1 MALIGDIR
9 KRSGLLIVI
18 IGVALAAFVLGDF
31 FSPKNQHRSFNIGVI
46 EGEEIPIQGFN
57 QRFEENLNMRR
68 QSQNQENITAQ
79 EQFNIRQST
88 WEELVRE
95 IVLGNNYSQIGLSIS
110 VDELDDLVRGPNPHN
125 FIRQSFTDPQTGEFN
140 QASVNNFLA
149 NLDKVDPAMK
159 QRYLYIEKAIKND
172 QLSNKHRDLLIKAY
186 HVPKILSEIDFR
198 AKNRQ
203 ADASVI
209 AVRYQTIPD
218 DEVSVSDQELK
229 RFYENNKFRYTQ
241 EQSRSIDYVIFEIK
255 ASDDDREKI
264 SAEFNR
270 LYEEFQQ
277 VSDVPLFV
285 NTTSDSRYD
294 SSWFRRGSLPL
305 QIEEKLFDAP
315 VGTIVSPFIE
325 NSKHIM
331 AKLLASENRPDSLK
345 ASHILIS
352 YQGTGVNQ
360 QITRS
365 RDDAKRMADS
375 LFGEVQRNRRKFSE
389 LARSMSDDASAAQ
402 KDGDL
407 GWFTDGAMVYPFN
420 QAVLEGKVG
429 DLVQVES
436 QFGFHIVEITG
447 KTAPVRKVRVAII
460 NRIIEPST
468 RTIQETYVNASQF
481 ASTNRNAAAFE
492 KALVD
497 AGLSKR
503 TASDIKPMDNNIP
516 GISMPREII
525 RWMYN
530 TSTKVGD
537 VSPAFDVDGS
547 FVIVTLTGINEK
559 GTTPFERAKSL
570 IEPLVRREK
579 KAEILVKR
587 FEEAAK
593 QENNMQAIATKLS
606 ASVEEMPDL
615 LFSMVNLPN
624 YGREPKV
631 VGEIFTLD
639 ENQMS
644 KPIAGEMAV
653 YLFRIEK
660 YTVREPQEEDLKG
673 IQRVL
678 TNNFRSRATREATKV
693 IEDNAKI
700 EDNRMMFY

>member
-1 MALIGDIR
+1 MALIGNIR
-9 KRSGLLIVI
+9 KRSGLLVI
-18 IGVALAAFVLGDF
+18 IIGLALAAFVLGDF
-31 FSPKNQHRSFNIGVI
+31 FSPRNQNRSFNIGVI

-57 QRFEENLNMRR
+57 QRYEENLNMRR
-68 QSQNQENITAQ
+68 QNQENLSAEDQ
-79 EQFNIRQST
+79 YNIRQST
-88 WEELVRE
+88 WEEMVRE
-95 IVLGNNYSQIGLSIS
+95 VVLGKNYSQIGLNIS
-110 VDELDDLVRGPNPHN
+110 TDELDDLVRGPNPHN
-125 FIRQSFTDPQTGEFN
+125 FIRQSFTDPQTGQFN
-140 QASVNNFLA
+140 QASVNNFLE
-149 NLDKVDPAMK
+149 NLDKVEPAMK

-172 QLSNKHRDLLIKAY
+172 QLSNKHRDMLIKAY
-186 HVPKILSEIDFR
+186 HVPKTLTEMDFK

-218 DEVSVSDQELK
+218 EEVSVSEQELK

-241 EQSRSIDYVIFEIK
+241 EQSRSIDYVIFEVK
-255 ASDDDREKI
+255 PSVEDREKT
-264 SAEFNR
+264 ANEFNR
-270 LYEEFQQ
+270 LYEEFQH
-277 VSDVPLFV
+277 VSDVPMFV

-294 SSWFRRGSLPL
+294 STWFKRGSLPL

-315 VGTIVSPFIE
+315 VGTIASPYIE

-331 AKLLASENRPDSLK
+331 AKLLAVEIRPDSLK
-345 ASHILIS
+345 ASHILIT

-365 RDDAKRMADS
+365 RDDAKKMADS
-375 LFGEVQRNRRKFSE
+375 LFGEVQRNRRKFGE
-389 LARSMSDDASAAQ
+389 LARSMSDDASAAP

-407 GWFTDGAMVYPFN
+407 GWFNDGAMVYPFN
-420 QAVLEGKVG
+420 QAVIDGKVG

-447 KTAPVRKVRVAII
+447 KTVPQRKVRVAIVD
-460 NRIIEPST
+460 RVIEPST
-468 RTIQETYVNASQF
+468 RTIQETYGNASQF
-481 ASTNRNAAAFE
+481 ASNNRTAAAFE

-516 GISMPREII
+516 GINYPREII

-530 TSTKVGD
+530 TTTKVGD
-537 VSPAFDVDGS
+537 VSQAFDIDGS
-547 FVIVTLTGINEK
+547 FVIATLTGINEK
-559 GTTPFERAKSL
+559 GTMPFDRARSMV
-570 IEPLVRREK
+570 EPLVRREK

-587 FEEAAK
+587 FEDALKETK
-593 QENNMQAIATKLS
+593 DMQAIANKLS
-606 ASVEEMPDL
+606 ASVEEMSDL
-615 LFSMVNLPN
+615 LFSSVNLPN

-631 VGEIFTLD
+631 VGEIFALD
-639 ENQMS
+639 ESQMS
-644 KPIAGEMAV
+644 QPIAGEMAV
-653 YLFRIEK
+653 YLFRIDK

-678 TNNFRSRATREATKV
+678 TNNFRSRVTREATKV
-693 IEDNAKI
+693 IEDNARI
-700 EDNRMMFY
+700 EDNRMLFY